1 MEIETDL
8 SQKIVEYVQDF
19 FHFFANQDFSLYS
32 LILLTVA
39 INTFTLYYIFKML
52 ALTKE
57 CYDDIDNVGFT
68 RINLLN
74 LIAVFMVSQI
84 GTHQHLSL
92 NILCGMYIVPL
103 IVWLVFSIK
112 LFKLNLTRFNNK
124 KNFVKKQKQKAEIGR
139 QFGVGHRITKNDLS
153 GNYVTAE
160 NMYKDI
166 ETSSHSDGN
175 DVLRRRLNADL
186 FTERND

>member
-8 SQKIVEYVQDF
+8 SQKIIEAIQNF
-19 FHFFANQDFSLYS
+19 FHFFANQDFSFYS

-39 INTFTLYYIFKML
+39 INTFTLYYMFKML
-52 ALTKE
+52 ALTKD

-84 GTHQHLSL
+84 GAHQHLSL
-92 NILCGMYIVPL
+92 NILFGMYIIPL
-103 IVWLVFSIK
+103 IIWLVFSMK
-112 LFKLNLTRFNNK
+112 LFRLNLKRFNDK
-124 KNFVKKQKQKAEIGR
+124 KKFVKKQKQKADMGR

-166 ETSSHSDGN
+166 QTSSQGDGN
-175 DVLRRRLNADL
+175 DVLKRRLNADL